1 MTTLFGINEDAI
13 EKLNNISDNLNKKT
27 QEMNENIESVEKTL
41 VKSGIGVSVW
51 TDNTFAVVNAEGR
64 KNEYRIGFCRIA
76 DEWKIVC
83 QVVYDDGKGGRVI
96 PLLTATR
103 IVRME
108 SVALLEELV
117 NKLMEKAEAFLKD
130 VTDKNDKINSLKS
143 DM

>member
-51 TDNTFAVVNAEGR
+51 TDNTFSVTNTEGR
-64 KNEYRIGFCRIA
+64 TNTYRIGFCRIA

-83 QVVYDDGKGGRVI
+83 QVVYEDGKGGRVI

-108 SVALLEELV
+108 AVALLDELV
-117 NKLMEKAEAFLKD
+117 TKLMEKAEAFLKD
-130 VTDKNDKINSLKS
+130 VTEKNEKVSSIKS
-143 DM
+143 GL